1 MSVICVIT
9 LSKERIFLSLGKTS
23 LVLEFTLSYIL
34 GQMLYNVSPPKEY
47 AKDSRV
53 AANSVKSNLGKS
65 SLPHD
70 RVSPETEKG
79 SCAIEGPPYIKVR
92 NNGYIQESNLTF

>member
-1 MSVICVIT
+1 MSVICAIT
-9 LSKERIFLSLGKTS
+9 LSKERIFLSFGKTS
-23 LVLEFTLSYIL
+23 LALGFTLSYIL
-34 GQMLYNVSPPKEY
+34 GQMLYNVSPPEEY

-79 SCAIEGPPYIKVR
+79 SCVIEVFPTAKYRIMDTSKRV
-92 NNGYIQESNLTF
+92 I